1 MIYTYFDATLAKR
14 INDDYESRAIADV
27 NSLGFTNTVATA
39 YLYQQLVIYRCYQ
52 IMALELSTA
61 NDDIY
66 AQKLTHYRK
75 EYDAVSKQFKNAL
88 LTAATVQPS
97 ASSRKSISFGRG

>member
-1 MIYTYFDATLAKR
+1 
-14 INDDYESRAIADV
+14 
-27 NSLGFTNTVATA
+27 
-39 YLYQQLVIYRCYQ
+39 
-52 IMALELSTA
+52 MALELSTA